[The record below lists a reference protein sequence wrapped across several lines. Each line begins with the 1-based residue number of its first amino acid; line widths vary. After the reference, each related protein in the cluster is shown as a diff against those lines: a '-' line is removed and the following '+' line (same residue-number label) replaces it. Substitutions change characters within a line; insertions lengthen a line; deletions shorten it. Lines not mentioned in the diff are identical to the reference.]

1 MFDRLLIANR
11 GEIAVRII
19 RACQELDIHTV
30 AVYSEADGAA
40 LHTRLAGEAVL
51 IGPPAPAESYLCI
64 DKILEAAQ
72 QTGCDAVHPGYGFL
86 AENADFAAA
95 VTAAGLTFV
104 GPHPDAIRTMGS
116 KTLAREAMAAAGVPI
131 VPGYQQSQ
139 RDEALLAAAQKI
151 GFPILVKAIAGGGG
165 KGMRVVHAA
174 ADLPYA
180 LQSARREALNA
191 FGDDQVY
198 LEKYLPDPHHIEFQI
213 FGDRFGHVVHL
224 FERECS
230 VQRRHQKIIEETPSP
245 LLDDDLRRRMGEA
258 AVAAAKAVNYANAG
272 TIEFLVDA
280 NRNFYFLEMNTRL
293 QVEHPITELAVGVDL
308 VKWQLRVA
316 AGEPL
321 PAEQSQ
327 LTQRGHALECR
338 LYAED
343 PTHNFLPSTGRILR
357 VIEPSG
363 PGIRVDSGL
372 AIGDE
377 ITIHYDPLLAKLSV
391 LAENRTEAI
400 DKMERAL
407 RQYVILGGVTTNVP
421 FLRDVIRHPA
431 FQLGQTTTEFID
443 RHFADWQP
451 AEMSIPDEVLV
462 AAAIADTL
470 NGANGAAGPDNE
482 ITLVQNQDP
491 YSPWQQMDNFRVGQS
506 SRERG

>member
-1 MFDRLLIANR
+1 MFDKLLIANR

-19 RACQELDIHTV
+19 RACQELGIYTV
-30 AVYSEADGAA
+30 AVYSEADIAA
-40 LHTRLAGEAVL
+40 LHTRLADEAVL
-51 IGPPAPAESYLCI
+51 IGPPAPAESYLCV
-64 DKILEAAQ
+64 DKILETAQ
-72 QTGCDAVHPGYGFL
+72 QMGCDAVHPGYGFL

-116 KTLAREAMAAAGVPI
+116 KTSSRTAMAAAGVPI

-139 RDEALLAAAQKI
+139 RDEDLLAAAQEI
-151 GFPILVKAIAGGGG
+151 GFPVVVKAIAGGGG
-165 KGMRVVHAA
+165 KGMRIVHAA

-191 FGDDQVY
+191 FGDDRIY
-198 LEKYLPDPHHIEFQI
+198 LEKYLPGPHHVEFQI
-213 FGDRFGHVVHL
+213 FGDQFGNVVHL

-245 LLDDDLRRRMGEA
+245 FLDDDLRRRMGEA
-258 AVAAAKAVNYANAG
+258 AVAAAKAVNYVNAG

-293 QVEHPITELAVGVDL
+293 QVEHPITELTVGVDL

-321 PAEQSQ
+321 PAEQTQ

-343 PTHNFLPSTGRILR
+343 PTHQFLPATGHILR
-357 VIEPSG
+357 VIEPAG

-372 AIGDE
+372 TGGDE
-377 ITIHYDPLLAKLSV
+377 VTIHYDPLLAKLSV
-391 LAENRTEAI
+391 LAENRTEALS
-400 DKMERAL
+400 KMERAL
-407 RQYVILGGVTTNVP
+407 QQYVILGDVTTNVP

-431 FQLGQTTTEFID
+431 FRLGQTTTEFID
-443 RHFADWQP
+443 QHFADWQP
-451 AEMSIPDEVLV
+451 AETSVPDEVLV
-462 AAAIADTL
+462 AAAIVDALNDADR
-470 NGANGAAGPDNE
+470 AAGPGRE
-482 ITLVQNQDP
+482 VTLAQNQDP
-491 YSPWQQMDNFRVGQS
+491 YSPWRQMDNFRVGQS
-506 SRERG
+506 SRRGG